1 MRFIL
6 TAALLF
12 FTTQSLAQGYLKPQG
27 WRKLARWNDMSDTL
41 SAYKTPTEFDWND
54 LVSLQPVRNQRACG
68 SCWAFS
74 TTAVVE
80 SLHMILH
87 GPEKVFH
94 DIDLA
99 EQTLVSSCSS
109 AGSCGGGFFTAFNY
123 IRDIGL
129 PDEAQDPYLAR
140 NSRCKEGLRAEQKIK
155 YWAYVGDNRYG
166 PTTEQIKAAIFQY
179 GPVSVDVNGFFGS
192 YSGGVYTS
200 CASTAPNHM
209 VTLEGWK
216 DDPNYSQYGGG
227 YWIMRN
233 SWGEQWGENGKMRI
247 VYKSRRGSRCN
258 GIGGITAYAVLP
270 DAPEGLL
277 NRALAFAK

>member
-1 MRFIL
+1 MYKIIAMVLFTL
-6 TAALLF
+6 SASALAETLPNWGYIRP
-12 FTTQSLAQGYLKPQG
+12 QNWKRLAK
-27 WRKLARWNDMSDTL
+27 WNDMSGVL
-41 SAYKTPTEFDWND
+41 AKESMPSAFNWND
-54 LVSLQPVRNQRACG
+54 YATLQPVRNQKACG

-80 SLHMILH
+80 SLHMIMH
-87 GPEKVFH
+87 GPKLH

-123 IRDIGL
+123 IRDVGL
-129 PDEAQDPYLAR
+129 PDEAQDAYLAR
-140 NSRCKEGLRAEQKIK
+140 NSRCKSGLVPEQKIK
-155 YWAYVGDNRYG
+155 EWHYVGRESGRG

-179 GPVSVDVNGFFGS
+179 GPVSVDVNGFFGR

-200 CASTAPNHM
+200 CGSTAPNHM
-209 VTLEGWK
+209 VTIEGWI
-216 DDPNYSQYGGG
+216 DDGQYSDYGGG

-233 SWGEQWGENGKMRI
+233 SWGESWGENGYMKI
-247 VYKSRRGSRCN
+247 VYKSKRGSRCN

-270 DAPEGLL
+270 EMPEGF
-277 NRALAFAK
+277 R